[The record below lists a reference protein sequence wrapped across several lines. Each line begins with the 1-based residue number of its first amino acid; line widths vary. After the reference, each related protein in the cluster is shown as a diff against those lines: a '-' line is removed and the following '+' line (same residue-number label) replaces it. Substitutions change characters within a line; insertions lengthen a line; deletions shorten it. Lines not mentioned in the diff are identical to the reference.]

1 MSKIEVSHI
10 YKIFGPHP
18 ERWLKAAQEGMSKE
32 DLLARSGHTLGLR
45 DISLSIEEGS
55 IYVIM
60 GLSGSGKSTLIR
72 HFNRLIEPTA
82 GEIRVDGQNVVELGR
97 RDLAHFRQQK
107 MSMVFQRFG
116 LFPHRTVLDNAAYGL
131 AVQKVPRAQREE
143 KARYWLD
150 QVGLSGFEN
159 QYPNQ
164 LSGGMQ
170 SRAALAR
177 ALVLE
182 PDLLL
187 LDEPFAALDI
197 GLKAQMHQLLLEQQR
212 TRGLAVLM
220 ITHDVTEA
228 ITLADRVR
236 VMAASPGCFVWE
248 MTLPVPA
255 IARSEAWVHQHTAAL
270 LAQPVVRAAFELP
283 PLRGVAVEAGSGS
296 ASGEGHSAQPRHA
309 RPRQM
314 NHQQLYG
321 NSNRSSDP
329 LLHDT
334 CHNAAHPSPLFR

>member
-45 DISLSIEEGS
+45 DISLSIDEGS

-72 HFNRLIEPTA
+72 HFNRLIEPTS

-97 RDLAHFRQQK
+97 RELAHLRQQK

-150 QVGLSGFEN
+150 QVGLSGFEH
-159 QYPNQ
+159 QYPHQ
-164 LSGGMQ
+164 LSGGQ
-170 SRAALAR
+170 QQRVGIAR
-177 ALVLE
+177 ALADQPAVL
-182 PDLLL
+182 LC
-187 LDEPFAALDI
+187 DEPTSALDPETTRSI
-197 GLKAQMHQLLLEQQR
+197 LELIR
-212 TRGLAVLM
+212 
-220 ITHDVTEA
+220 DVR
-228 ITLADRVR
+228 DR
-236 VMAASPGCFVWE
+236 
-248 MTLPVPA
+248 L
-255 IARSEAWVHQHTAAL
+255 
-270 LAQPVVRAAFELP
+270 
-283 PLRGVAVEAGSGS
+283 GV
-296 ASGEGHSAQPRHA
+296 
-309 RPRQM
+309 
-314 NHQQLYG
+314 
-321 NSNRSSDP
+321 
-329 LLHDT
+329 
-334 CHNAAHPSPLFR
+334 